1 MMDLTPIAQAILVYA
16 VLTAG
21 VLVTLLTGFAQLREL
36 PRALRSGSDAALV
49 RRGFLAASVGMG
61 SIGGSI
67 LALELGGP
75 GAIAWMW
82 VASLLGM
89 ALIYAEVLLAAR
101 WRRKQDGRAQ
111 AGTVYTMADGI
122 PALRLRA
129 LDWLGTP
136 ELLSGRTLALAFALL
151 FMVFAISAGSM
162 LQTQQTAVLLEVLGA
177 DRWLVVGFLVA
188 AAAIGMM
195 VPKLRALVVALGP
208 VAVALYVLA
217 TILLIARSPGD
228 IGLAFAQ
235 IFTGFGGGTTQI
247 ASGAA
252 GGTVLMAMQAGFLRA
267 TLATEAGIG
276 SAGFTSQ
283 VDTAKQPAEA
293 AAAAMLAPLL
303 SGIVIPTLTVL
314 VTLVSTPWV
323 GQRLDEPGERLAAPS
338 EREAGESE
346 LLELAA
352 AFSDG
357 DLTRLASG
365 ERKRVVALWA
375 PLERPQSR
383 GTAASLQAGQ
393 TLVLPIDA
401 IAPEGASGE
410 QGLLEGHVYPMVLR
424 ASPRGMKIAISQDDK
439 NSILLG
445 YAEET
450 AVIREVVFRDRD
462 ADRAKHI
469 GYDLRLPVENHVYE
483 AGGRKFVRL
492 TPIGDVDFTRM
503 SRLRDGPY
511 VVFGDFHFEARVV
524 KMFQTDWGVHH
535 ALIEAVPDPGRP
547 LSLRTAISSGAFRG
561 PYYDNGEARPPMAMV
576 AHEQFNA
583 PIGARIQVEYRPP
596 SRGLEFG
603 RLLSSGELVTP
614 PWQFLAE
621 TKNVVVR
628 HKTDPTQDML
638 IPVTSKLLDG
648 TLRFVSARKDIA
660 DFAKVERWAN
670 YTGPYLL
677 PPPYR
682 FEVEVHSGAR
692 FPASSSYLSRL
703 GLERASLAGPLSD
716 RRTLV
721 AVHPLGEPQGSHGE
735 LYDPHPAEVAP
746 FMDGPWV
753 TGEGLARV
761 GWASRMPV
769 APKHGRTKSNLGN
782 QLLLSISVL
791 LLALTTMIAWSGY
804 GARAAEFVF
813 GRGGGLGFRVAFV
826 LAGLAGATLTV
837 LPIIRVADHAM
848 LGLVLLNGLALVV
861 LLLRSRA
868 QTSAKP

>member
-36 PRALRSGSDAALV
+36 PRALRSRSNAALV

-89 ALIYAEVLLAAR
+89 ALVYAEVLFAAR
-101 WRRKQDGRAQ
+101 WRRKHEDGER
-111 AGTVYTMADGI
+111 AGTVYAMADGI
-122 PALRLRA
+122 PALRLRV

-136 ELLSGRTLALAFALL
+136 ELLSGRSLALAFALL
-151 FMVFAISAGSM
+151 FMVFAVTAGSM
-162 LQTQQTAVLLEVLGA
+162 LQTQQTSILLEVVGG
-177 DRWLVVGFLVA
+177 DRWVVVGFLVA

-195 VPKLRALVVALGP
+195 VPKLRAFVVALGP

-217 TILLIARSPGD
+217 TILMIARAPGN
-228 IGLAFAQ
+228 LAIALGQ
-235 IFTGFGGGTTQI
+235 IFAGFGGGTTQI
-247 ASGAA
+247 AGGVA

-276 SAGFTSQ
+276 SAGFTPQ
-283 VDTAKQPAEA
+283 ADTAKQPAEA

-314 VTLVSTPWV
+314 VTMLATPWV

-338 EREAGESE
+338 EREAGDSE

-352 AFSDG
+352 VFADG
-357 DLTRLASG
+357 DLDRLASG

-393 TLVLPIDA
+393 TLVLPVDA
-401 IAPEGASGE
+401 IAPEGSSGE
-410 QGLLEGHVYPMVLR
+410 DGLLEGHVYPMVLR
-424 ASPRGMKIAISQDDK
+424 ASPRGMKIALSEDDK

-450 AVIREVVFRDRD
+450 AVIREVVFRDRN
-462 ADRAKHI
+462 AARGKFVA
-469 GYDLRLPVENHVYE
+469 YDLRLPVENRIYE

-492 TPIGDVDFTRM
+492 TPVGDVDFTRM

-524 KMFQTDWGVHH
+524 KMFQSDWGIHH
-535 ALIEAVPDPGRP
+535 ALIEAMPDPGRP

-576 AHEQFNA
+576 AREQFAA
-583 PIGARIQVEYRPP
+583 PVGARIEVEYRPP
-596 SRGLEFG
+596 PRGLEFG
-603 RLLSSGELVTP
+603 NLLTNGELVTP
-614 PWQFLAE
+614 PWRFLAE
-621 TKNVVVR
+621 TKNVLVR

-638 IPVTSKLLDG
+638 IPVTVKLLDG
-648 TLRFVSARKDIA
+648 TLRFVSARKDMA
-660 DFAKVERWAN
+660 DFAKVDRWAN
-670 YTGPYLL
+670 YTGPYLM

-682 FEVEVHSGAR
+682 FEVEVHTGAR
-692 FPASSSYLSRL
+692 FPASSSYLSRI
-703 GLERASLAGPLSD
+703 GLERNSLAGPLSD
-716 RRTLV
+716 RRTLI

-761 GWASRMPV
+761 GWAMRVTVEP
-769 APKHGRTKSNLGN
+769 GN

-813 GRGGGLGFRVAFV
+813 GHGGGLGFRVVFV

-837 LPIIRVADHAM
+837 LPIIRVADYAM

-861 LLLRSRA
+861 LLLRSR
-868 QTSAKP
+868 K

>member
-1 MMDLTPIAQAILVYA
+1 MMDLNPIAQTTLVYA

-36 PRALRSGSDAALV
+36 PRAFRSGSNAALV

-89 ALIYAEVLLAAR
+89 ALIYAEVLFAAR
-101 WRRKQDGRAQ
+101 WRRKLEGREQ
-111 AGTVYTMADGI
+111 AGTVYAMADGI

-151 FMVFAISAGSM
+151 FMVFAVAAGSM
-162 LQTQQTAVLLEVLGA
+162 LQTQQSAVLLEVLGA
-177 DRWLVVGFLVA
+177 DRWMVVGFLVA
-188 AAAIGMM
+188 AAAIGML
-195 VPKLRALVVALGP
+195 VPKLRTFVVALGP

-228 IGLAFAQ
+228 VGVAFAS
-235 IFTGFGGGTTQI
+235 IFAGFRVDAGPIAGGV
-247 ASGAA
+247 A

-267 TLATEAGIG
+267 TLATEAGLG
-276 SAGFTSQ
+276 SAGFTPQ
-283 VDTAKQPAEA
+283 ADTAKQPAEA

-323 GQRLDEPGERLAAPS
+323 GQRLDEPGERLLAADG
-338 EREAGESE
+338 READDAE
-346 LLELAA
+346 LAELAA
-352 AFSDG
+352 VFAKG
-357 DLTRLASG
+357 DLTKLASA
-365 ERKRVVALWA
+365 ERQRVAALWA

-393 TLVLPIDA
+393 TLVLPVDA
-401 IAPEGASGE
+401 MAPEGSTGE
-410 QGLLEGHVYPMVLR
+410 PGLLAEHVYPMVMR
-424 ASPRGMKIAISQDDK
+424 ASPRGMKMPISEDDK
-439 NSILLG
+439 NSILLL

-450 AVIREVVFRDRD
+450 AVIREIVFRDRN
-462 ADRAKHI
+462 AERGKYAA
-469 GYDLRLPVENHVYE
+469 YDLRIPVENRIYE
-483 AGGRKFVRL
+483 AAGRKFVRL
-492 TPIGDVDFTRM
+492 TPTGDIDLELM
-503 SRLRDGPY
+503 SRLKDGPY
-511 VVFGDFHFEARVV
+511 VVYGDFHFEARVV

-547 LSLRTAISSGAFRG
+547 LNLRTAVSSNAFRG
-561 PYYDNGEARPPMAMV
+561 PYYDNGEARAPLAMV
-576 AHEQFNA
+576 AREEFAA
-583 PIGARIQVEYRPP
+583 PIGARIELEYRPP
-596 SRGLEFG
+596 SRGMTFG
-603 RLLSSGELVTP
+603 NLLTSGELVTP
-614 PWQFLAE
+614 PWRFLAE
-621 TKNVVVR
+621 TKVVVVR
-628 HKTDPTQDML
+628 HNTDPLQDML
-638 IPVTSKLLDG
+638 IPVTSKLIDG

-660 DFAKVERWAN
+660 DFSKVDRWAN

-677 PPPYR
+677 PPSYR

-692 FPASSSYLSRL
+692 FPTSNTYLSRL
-703 GLERASLAGPLSD
+703 GLERNSLTGPLSD

-753 TGEGLARV
+753 AGEGLARV
-761 GWASRMPV
+761 GWASRMTIEP
-769 APKHGRTKSNLGN
+769 GN

-804 GARAAEFVF
+804 GARAADFVF
-813 GRGGGLGFRVAFV
+813 GRGGGLGFRVVF
-826 LAGLAGATLTV
+826 LIAGLTGATLTV
-837 LPIIRVADHAM
+837 LPIIRVADYAM
-848 LGLVLLNGLALVV
+848 LGLVLLNGFGLVV
-861 LLLRSRA
+861 LLLRSRGEA
-868 QTSAKP
+868 NAKR

>member
-1 MMDLTPIAQAILVYA
+1 
-16 VLTAG
+16 
-21 VLVTLLTGFAQLREL
+21 
-36 PRALRSGSDAALV
+36 V

-61 SIGGSI
+61 SVGGSI

-89 ALIYAEVLLAAR
+89 ALVYAEVLFAAR
-101 WRRKQDGRAQ
+101 WRRKLEGREQ
-111 AGTVYTMADGI
+111 AGTVYAMADGI

-129 LDWLGTP
+129 LEWLGTP
-136 ELLSGRTLALAFALL
+136 ELLSGRTLAFGFALL

-162 LQTQQTAVLLEVLGA
+162 LQTQQASILLEVVGG
-177 DRWLVVGFLVA
+177 DRWMVVGFLVA

-195 VPKLRALVVALGP
+195 VPKLRAFVVALGP

-217 TILLIARSPGD
+217 TILLIARAPGEL
-228 IGLAFAQ
+228 GVALAQ
-235 IFTGFGGGTTQI
+235 IFAGLRGGTTQI
-247 ASGAA
+247 ASGVA

-276 SAGFTSQ
+276 SAGFTPQ
-283 VDTAKQPAEA
+283 ADTAKQPAEA

-303 SGIVIPTLTVL
+303 SGIVIPTLTVI

-323 GQRLDEPGERLAAPS
+323 GQRLDEPGERLAAPD
-338 EREAGESE
+338 EREADESE
-346 LLELAA
+346 LQELAA
-352 AFSDG
+352 VFADA
-357 DLTRLASG
+357 DLTRLAAG

-393 TLVLPIDA
+393 TLVLPVDA
-401 IAPEGASGE
+401 IAPEGSSDAP
-410 QGLLEGHVYPMVLR
+410 GLREGHVYPMVLR
-424 ASPRGMKIAISQDDK
+424 ASPRGMKIALSQDDK

-445 YAEET
+445 YADET
-450 AVIREVVFRDRD
+450 AVISEVVFRDRD
-462 ADRAKHI
+462 PERAKHI
-469 GYDLRLPVENHVYE
+469 AYDLRLPVENNIYE
-483 AGGRKFVRL
+483 TGGRKFVRL
-492 TPIGDVDFTRM
+492 TPVGDADFTRL

-524 KMFQTDWGVHH
+524 KMFQTDWGIHH

-547 LSLRTAISSGAFRG
+547 LSLRTAVSSGAFRG
-561 PYYDNGEARPPMAMV
+561 PYYDNGEARPPVAMV
-576 AHEQFNA
+576 AREQFEA
-583 PIGARIQVEYRPP
+583 PVGARIEVEYRPP

-603 RLLSSGELVTP
+603 HLLTSGELVTP
-614 PWQFLAE
+614 PWRFLAE

-638 IPVTSKLLDG
+638 IPVTSQLLEG

-660 DFAKVERWAN
+660 DFAKVDRWAN

-682 FEVEVHSGAR
+682 FEVEVHTAAR

-703 GLERASLAGPLSD
+703 GLERTSLASPLSE

-735 LYDPHPAEVAP
+735 LYDPHPAEVAA

-753 TGEGLARV
+753 TGDGLARV
-761 GWASRMPV
+761 AWAARMSVEP
-769 APKHGRTKSNLGN
+769 GN

-813 GRGGGLGFRVAFV
+813 GRGGGLGFRVVFV
-826 LAGLAGATLTV
+826 LAGLAGATMTV
-837 LPIIRVADHAM
+837 LPIIRMADYAM

-861 LLLRSRA
+861 LLLRSRGEA
-868 QTSAKP
+868 SAKQ

>member
-16 VLTAG
+16 VLTVG
-21 VLVTLLTGFAQLREL
+21 VLVTLLTGFVQLREL
-36 PRALRSGSDAALV
+36 PRAFRTGTNAVLV

-61 SIGGSI
+61 SIGGSV

-75 GAIAWMW
+75 GAIGWMW

-101 WRRKQDGRAQ
+101 WRRKVDGSTQ
-111 AGTVYTMADGI
+111 AGSVYAMSDGI

-151 FMVFAISAGSM
+151 FMVFAIAAGSM
-162 LQTQQTAVLLEVLGA
+162 LQTQQTSVLLEVVGA
-177 DRWLVVGFLVA
+177 GRWTVVGFLVA
-188 AAAIGMM
+188 AAAIGML
-195 VPKLRALVVALGP
+195 VPKLRAFVVALGP

-217 TILLIARSPGD
+217 TILMIARAPGDVGVAFSQIISGFLSPGS
-228 IGLAFAQ
+228 A
-235 IFTGFGGGTTQI
+235 QI

-252 GGTVLMAMQAGFLRA
+252 GGTVLIAMQAGFLRA

-276 SAGFTSQ
+276 SAGFTPRA
-283 VDTAKQPAEA
+283 DDATTQPAEA
-293 AAAAMLAPLL
+293 AAAAMLTPLL
-303 SGIVIPTLTVL
+303 SGILIPTLTVL
-314 VTLVSTPWV
+314 VTLVATPWT
-323 GQRLDEPGERLAAPS
+323 GQRLDEPGERLAAPD

-352 AFSDG
+352 AFSQG
-357 DLTRLASG
+357 DLERLASA
-365 ERKRVVALWA
+365 ERKRVMALWA

-383 GTAASLQAGQ
+383 GTSASLQAGQ
-393 TLVLPIDA
+393 TMVLPVDA
-401 IAPEGASGE
+401 IAPEGSNGE
-410 QGLLEGHVYPMVLR
+410 DGLLEGHVYPVVMR
-424 ASPRGMKIAISQDDK
+424 ASPRGMKIALDKSDK

-445 YAEET
+445 HAEET
-450 AVIREVVFRDRD
+450 TVIREVVFRDRN
-462 ADRAKHI
+462 AARGMNIA
-469 GYDLRLPVENHVYE
+469 YDLRVPVENHTYE

-492 TPIGDVDFTRM
+492 TPIGDVDLERL
-503 SRLRDGPY
+503 SRHRDGPY

-524 KMFQTDWGVHH
+524 KMFQNDWGVHH
-535 ALIEAVPDPGRP
+535 ALIEAKPDPARP
-547 LSLRTAISSGAFRG
+547 LNLRTAISSGAFRG
-561 PYYDNGEARPPMAMV
+561 PYFDNGEARPPLAMV
-576 AHEQFNA
+576 AREQFAA
-583 PIGARIQVEYRPP
+583 PVGARIELEYRPP
-596 SRGLEFG
+596 ARGMDFG
-603 RLLSSGELVTP
+603 HLLTSGELMTP
-614 PWQFLAE
+614 PWAFLAE
-621 TKNVVVR
+621 TEVAVIR

-638 IPVTSKLLDG
+638 IPVTSQLLEG

-660 DFAKVERWAN
+660 DFSKVERWRN

-682 FEVEVHSGAR
+682 FEVEAHTAAR
-692 FPASSSYLSRL
+692 FPASSAYLSRL
-703 GLERASLAGPLSD
+703 GVERSAWAGPLSE

-753 TGEGLARV
+753 AGSGLARV
-761 GWASRMPV
+761 GWASRLSMEP
-769 APKHGRTKSNLGN
+769 GN

-804 GARAAEFVF
+804 GARAADFVF
-813 GRGGGLGFRVAFV
+813 GRGGGIGFRVVFV
-826 LAGLAGATLTV
+826 IAGLAGATLTV
-837 LPIIRVADHAM
+837 LPIIRVADYAM
-848 LGLVLLNGLALVV
+848 LGLVLLNGFGLV
-861 LLLRSRA
+861 LLLWRSRGEKPTA
-868 QTSAKP
+868 AK

>member
-36 PRALRSGSDAALV
+36 PRAIRSGQNAALV

-89 ALIYAEVLLAAR
+89 ALVYAEVLFAAR
-101 WRRKQDGRAQ
+101 FRRKQDGRQQ
-111 AGTVYTMADGI
+111 AGTVYAMADGI
-122 PALRLRA
+122 PRLRLRV

-151 FMVFAISAGSM
+151 FMVFAIAAGSM
-162 LQTQQTAVLLEVLGA
+162 LQTQQTSVLLEVAGA
-177 DRWLVVGFLVA
+177 ERWMVVAFLVG
-188 AAAIGMM
+188 AAAIGMV
-195 VPKLRALVVALGP
+195 VPKLRAFVVAVGP

-217 TILLIARSPGD
+217 MILLLARSPGD
-228 IGLAFAQ
+228 LGSAMSQ
-235 IFTGFGGGTTQI
+235 IFTGFRGGTTQI
-247 ASGAA
+247 ASGVA
-252 GGTVLMAMQAGFLRA
+252 GGTVLMALQAGFLRA

-276 SAGFTSQ
+276 SAGFTPQ
-283 VDTAKQPAEA
+283 ADTAKAPAEA

-314 VTLVSTPWV
+314 VTLVSSPWV
-323 GQRLDEPGERLAAPS
+323 GQRLDEPGERLAVPD
-338 EREAGESE
+338 EREAGDAE

-352 AFSDG
+352 AFADG

-365 ERKRVVALWA
+365 ERKRVAALWA

-393 TLVLPIDA
+393 TLVLPVDA
-401 IAPEGASGE
+401 IAPEGSSE
-410 QGLLEGHVYPMVLR
+410 GLLEGHVYPMVMR
-424 ASPRGMKIAISQDDK
+424 ASPRGMKIAISSDDK

-445 YAEET
+445 YADET
-450 AVIREVVFRDRD
+450 ALISEVVFRDKN
-462 ADRAKHI
+462 AERAKHI
-469 GYDLRLPVENHVYE
+469 AYDLRLPVENHIYE

-492 TPIGDVDFTRM
+492 TPVGDVDFDRL

-511 VVFGDFHFEARVV
+511 VVFGDFHFEAHVV

-547 LSLRTAISSGAFRG
+547 LSLRTVIASGAFRG
-561 PYYDNGEARPPMAMV
+561 PYYDNGEARSPMAMV
-576 AHEQFNA
+576 AREQFAA
-583 PIGARIQVEYRPP
+583 PIGSRVELEYRSPA
-596 SRGLEFG
+596 RGVAFG
-603 RLLSSGELVTP
+603 HLLTSGELMTP
-614 PWQFLAE
+614 PWRFLAD
-621 TKNVVVR
+621 TKYAVIR

-638 IPVTSKLLDG
+638 IPVTSQLLEG

-660 DFAKVERWAN
+660 DFAKVERWRN

-677 PPPYR
+677 PPSYE

-703 GLERASLAGPLSD
+703 GLERNSLAGPLSD

-721 AVHPLGEPQGSHGE
+721 AVHPLGEPHGSHGE

-761 GWASRMPV
+761 GWAARMT
-769 APKHGRTKSNLGN
+769 ATSSSLGN

-813 GRGGGLGFRVAFV
+813 GRGGGIGFQVVFV
-826 LAGLAGATLTV
+826 LAGLTGATLTV
-837 LPIIRVADHAM
+837 LPILRVADYAM
-848 LGLVLLNGLALVV
+848 LGLVLLNGFGLIV
-861 LLLRSRA
+861 LLLRSRSEA
-868 QTSAKP
+868 RAKP

>member
-36 PRALRSGSDAALV
+36 PRAFRSRSNAALV

-75 GAIAWMW
+75 GAIVWMW
-82 VASLLGM
+82 IASLLGM
-89 ALIYAEVLLAAR
+89 ALVYAEVLFAAR
-101 WRRKQDGRAQ
+101 WRRKQDGHEQ
-111 AGTVYTMADGI
+111 AGTVYAMADGI

-151 FMVFAISAGSM
+151 FMVFAIAAGSM
-162 LQTQQTAVLLEVLGA
+162 LQTQQTGVLLEAVGA
-177 DRWLVVGFLVA
+177 ERWMVVSVLVA
-188 AAAIGMM
+188 AAAIGML
-195 VPKLRALVVALGP
+195 VPKLRAFVVALGP

-228 IGLAFAQ
+228 LGVALAQ
-235 IFTGFGGGTTQI
+235 IFTGFTGNTTQI
-247 ASGAA
+247 ASGVA

-276 SAGFTSQ
+276 SAGFTPQ
-283 VDTAKQPAEA
+283 ADNAKPPAEA

-314 VTLVSTPWV
+314 VTLVSMPWV
-323 GQRLDEPGERLAAPS
+323 GQRLDEPGERLAAPD
-338 EREAGESE
+338 EREVSDAE
-346 LLELAA
+346 LTELAA
-352 AFSDG
+352 VFSEG
-357 DLTRLASG
+357 DLARLAPG
-365 ERKRVVALWA
+365 ERKRVMALWA

-393 TLVLPIDA
+393 TLVLPVDA
-401 IAPEGASGE
+401 MAPEGSSGE
-410 QGLLEGHVYPMVLR
+410 GLLEEHVYPMVLR
-424 ASPRGMKIAISQDDK
+424 ASPRGMKIAISEDDK

-450 AVIREVVFRDRD
+450 TVIREVVFHDRN
-462 ADRAKHI
+462 AERGKLAA
-469 GYDLRLPVENHVYE
+469 YDVRLPVENKVYE
-483 AGGRKFVRL
+483 ANGRKFVRL
-492 TPIGDVDFTRM
+492 TPIGDVDFGRM
-503 SRLRDGPY
+503 SRTRDGPY

-524 KMFQTDWGVHH
+524 KMFQTEWGVHH
-535 ALIEAVPDPGRP
+535 ALIEAVPEPGRP

-561 PYYDNGEARPPMAMV
+561 PYFDNGEARPPLAMV
-576 AHEQFNA
+576 AREQFDA
-583 PIGARIQVEYRPP
+583 PIGARVELEYRPP
-596 SRGLEFG
+596 ARGMTFG
-603 RLLSSGELVTP
+603 NLLTSGELVTP
-614 PWQFLAE
+614 PWRFLAE
-621 TKNVVVR
+621 TKNVVIR
-628 HKTDPTQDML
+628 HKTDPTRDML
-638 IPVTSKLLDG
+638 IPVTSQLIDG

-660 DFAKVERWAN
+660 DFSKVERWAS

-682 FEVEVHSGAR
+682 FEAEVHSAVR

-703 GLERASLAGPLSD
+703 GLERSTWAGPLSE

-735 LYDPHPAEVAP
+735 LYDPHPAELAP

-753 TGEGLARV
+753 AGEGLARV
-761 GWASRMPV
+761 GWASRMAVEP
-769 APKHGRTKSNLGN
+769 GN

-813 GRGGGLGFRVAFV
+813 GRGGGMGFRVMFV

-837 LPIIRVADHAM
+837 LPIIRVADYAM
-848 LGLVLLNGLALVV
+848 LGLVMLNGFALVV
-861 LLLRSRA
+861 LLLRSRGEA
-868 QTSAKP
+868 SAKS